1 MICFIDLKL
10 GEKVVKGR
18 NAGAAM
24 QRFVLSQNIQRSRL
38 LLMVE
43 NNDSSRRMLMT
54 MIHQWEGELA
64 RLNAEKWGAA
74 GGPQPGRYGVGGA
87 SSVVEAAR
95 WAESQFQRF
104 PGLCMLLDPGPGLRI
119 IEVND
124 AYAAAT
130 LTNPDKVAGDRLFQ
144 VFPDNPDDPLADG
157 VRNLYA
163 SLQSAMLTGVAQLMA
178 LQRYDVRDATGCFQ
192 RRYWRPM
199 NTPVFSDSGHLLY
212 VLHQAE
218 DVTDEVLGARAG

>member
-1 MICFIDLKL
+1 
-10 GEKVVKGR
+10 
-18 NAGAAM
+18 M

-43 NNDSSRRMLMT
+43 SNESSRRMLKT

-64 RLNAEKWGAA
+64 CLNAEKWGAA

-87 SSVVEAAR
+87 SSVIEAAR
-95 WAESQFQRF
+95 WAESEFQRF

-130 LTNPDKVAGDRLFQ
+130 LTKPDKVAGDRLFQ
-144 VFPDNPDDPLADG
+144 VFPDNPEDPQADG

-163 SLQSAMLTGVAQLMA
+163 SLQKTMETGLAQLMA
-178 LQRYDVRDATGCFQ
+178 VQRYDVRDDAGRWVQKF
-192 RRYWRPM
+192 WRPV
-199 NTPVFSDSGHLLY
+199 NTPVFSDGGHLLY
-212 VLHQAE
+212 VLHQAQ
-218 DVTDEVLGARAG
+218 DVTDEVLAVQAN

>member
-1 MICFIDLKL
+1 M
-10 GEKVVKGR
+10 KGR

-24 QRFVLSQNIQRSRL
+24 QRFVLSQNIQRTRL

-43 NNDSSRRMLMT
+43 SNESSRRMLKA

-64 RLNAEKWGAA
+64 YLNAEKWGAA

-95 WAESQFQRF
+95 WAESEFQRF

-130 LTNPDKVAGDRLFQ
+130 LTRPDKVAGDRLFQ
-144 VFPDNPDDPLADG
+144 VFPDNPEDPQADG

-163 SLQSAMLTGVAQLMA
+163 SLQTTMLTGLAQLMA
-178 LQRYDVRDATGCFQ
+178 LQRYDVRDAAGCFQ
-192 RRYWRPM
+192 VRYWRPM
-199 NTPVFSDSGHLLY
+199 NTPIFSDSGHLLY
-212 VLHQAE
+212 VLHQAQ
-218 DVTDEVLGARAG
+218 DVTDEVLAGRGAGVNAA